1 MARHTAK
8 SHKIRKVEILVIQ
21 MGIYG
26 VYILTYC
33 NTLFYRNRIP
43 YFRYQKIIDTNY
55 NTSGISRKFSLYQTM
70 CIIVTFYKSSTMH
83 KENNRQF
90 LCLYRTK

>member
-1 MARHTAK
+1 MVFSICKCKFMVFTYLHTATH
-8 SHKIRKVEILVIQ
+8 SSIAT
-21 MGIYG
+21 GY
-26 VYILTYC
+26 LTSG
-33 NTLFYRNRIP
+33 TK
-43 YFRYQKIIDTNY
+43 KIIDTNY